1 MAKNPNAAR
10 PVTCKW
16 NDDVPK
22 IKFKKMTFDRW
33 VVPSPRNGNRT
44 IRRTLAYTF
53 VNPAVPN
60 EIWAVCKHT
69 KIQDT
74 NTPETN
80 NYWGCWHVGTGAQ
93 IQLARKIATRQEAA
107 YLLWNYAGKVTPE
120 KLQEVL
126 REKMTARA
134 AVILALPI

>member
-1 MAKNPNAAR
+1 
-10 PVTCKW
+10 
-16 NDDVPK
+16 
-22 IKFKKMTFDRW
+22 
-33 VVPSPRNGNRT
+33 
-44 IRRTLAYTF
+44 
-53 VNPAVPN
+53 
-60 EIWAVCKHT
+60 
-69 KIQDT
+69 
-74 NTPETN
+74 
-80 NYWGCWHVGTGAQ
+80 VGTGAQ